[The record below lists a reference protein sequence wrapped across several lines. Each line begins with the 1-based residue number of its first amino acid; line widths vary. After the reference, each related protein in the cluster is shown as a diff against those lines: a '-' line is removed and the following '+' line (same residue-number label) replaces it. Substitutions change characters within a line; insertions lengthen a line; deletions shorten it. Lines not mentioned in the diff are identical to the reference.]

1 MKTKKILWCLLA
13 ALAIVSCKEDD
24 GTVEEYPDWQG
35 KNDRYFQQLVSE
47 TQTAISAGDASWQL
61 ITGYSKPVTNYSPQ
75 YYDYIVVKKLETG
88 KETTSP
94 LHTDSVEVHY
104 TARLLPSTSYPE
116 GLEFNHTYNDPFDPV
131 EATPVKFSVGG
142 TVVGFSTAL
151 QHMHRGDHWRVY
163 IPYQLGYASATSLI
177 PQYSTLIFDL
187 RLEDFWY
194 KVQGDRE

>member
-1 MKTKKILWCLLA
+1 MKNPKLLWCLLA

-24 GTVEEYPDWQG
+24 GAVEEYPDWQG
-35 KNDRYFQQLVSE
+35 TNDRYFQQLVSE
-47 TQTAISAGDASWQL
+47 TQTAISAGDGSWQL

-88 KETTSP
+88 KGTTSP

-116 GLEFNHTYNDPFDPV
+116 GLEFNRTYNDPFDPI
-131 EATPVKFSVGG
+131 EATPVKFSVGA

-151 QHMHRGDHWRVY
+151 QNMHRGDHWRVY

-187 RLEDFWY
+187 RLEDFWN
-194 KVQGDRE
+194 KEQGDRE